1 MCENGL
7 LYIAEIL
14 AWWSQGEAAAAHT
27 IPIILSIQLFLVLQA
42 VEATNTH
49 AVSYPIRHG
58 LIENWDSMEKL
69 WQRAFFQYLRC
80 DPEEHYVMLVRY
92 EFYNPSE
99 YSQLIS
105 LHL

>member
-1 MCENGL
+1 MCENWL
-7 LYIAEIL
+7 WYIAEIL
-14 AWWSQGEAAAAHT
+14 AHGGGAKVRAGCSCQLT
-27 IPIILSIQLFLVLQA
+27 SPIILSIQLFFLSQA

-80 DPEEHYVMLVRY
+80 DPEEHYVMLVCDM
-92 EFYNPSE
+92 
-99 YSQLIS
+99 L
-105 LHL
+105 